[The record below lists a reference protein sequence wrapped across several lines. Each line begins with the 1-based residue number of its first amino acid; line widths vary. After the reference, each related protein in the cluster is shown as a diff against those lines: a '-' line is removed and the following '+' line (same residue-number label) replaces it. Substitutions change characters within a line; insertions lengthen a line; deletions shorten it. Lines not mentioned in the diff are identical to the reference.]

1 METFGRYEL
10 IKKIATGGMA
20 EIFLARQAG
29 IEGFEKL
36 LVLKRILPHLA
47 ESEEFVEMFLH
58 EARVAVRLNH
68 PNIVQIYDLGEEGG
82 SYFIAMEYIHGEDA
96 RRIWRSCE
104 KAGMTLPIPLACRIA
119 IDAAA
124 GLYYAHNK
132 TDAAG
137 NPLNIIH
144 RDISPQNLLIS
155 FEGAVK
161 VVDFGIAKAADQAT
175 QTKSGVLKGKYSY
188 MSPEQASGLEI
199 DQRTDQ
205 FALGI
210 VLYELLTFQR
220 LFKRSNEIQT
230 LTAVAECDVKPPS
243 TINPNIPPELDA
255 IVMKALSKERE
266 DRFKDLQEFQLAL
279 EEWLMSTRQPSS
291 SALLS
296 NFLKS
301 LYADR
306 LAQEALQAAREEL
319 PFERDLSTGG
329 SVISQRIQ
337 RRRASIIA
345 SAPKGA
351 ILSSDGR
358 DRREARSLLSPN
370 APQSL
375 IPTEVPDEIS
385 SRSSTSSVS
394 SRSGSTSGSRSRPG
408 RRRNTSDFQASPQRR
423 KSERSKP
430 SPAPAETN
438 ETSRRKNRFIG
449 AFLGTVVGIFIVVGA
464 FIGYTTSGIDFMA
477 LLPSNPFSLPPPP
490 TIPSVGTQTGD
501 KPEGTPAP
509 ATPSDDTKKKNPNDG
524 DQLIKL
530 TIETTPPGATV
541 HFNGLMLS
549 GTTPLTQM
557 VPRIM
562 KASIRVTLPG
572 FQERTEEVL
581 LGANAEQKFAFQ
593 LTRLQAV
600 PLTPTKPPRDRDGGE
615 TKRPQTSTASTHK
628 TTPASTTS
636 ESTPSSEGSG
646 GAKNPAAPAVGSVHV
661 DSIPVSRVW
670 EGTTELCSKTPCDFT
685 LPVGRHRI
693 VLSNP
698 EEGFSTARVF
708 TLKSGQSLS
717 FEVQMAKG
725 QLLVI
730 AKPWADVWLRNKKLG
745 TTPMPKVSL
754 YEGRYNLTLINADL
768 NKKKTVVVD
777 IIPND
782 LTKVVVDM
790 TDSSSD

>member
-47 ESEEFVEMFLH
+47 ESEEFIEMFLH

-188 MSPEQASGLEI
+188 MSPEQASGLDI

-255 IVMKALSKERE
+255 IVMKALAKERE

-279 EEWLMSTRQPSS
+279 EEWLMSTRQASS

-306 LAQEALQAAREEL
+306 LAQEAQQAAREEL

-337 RRRASIIA
+337 RRRSSIIA
-345 SAPKGA
+345 NAPRGS
-351 ILSSDGR
+351 ILSAEGR

-375 IPTEVPDEIS
+375 IPSDVPDDIS
-385 SRSSTSSVS
+385 SRSSNSSPS
-394 SRSGSTSGSRSRPG
+394 SRSGSTSGSKSRPG
-408 RRRNTSDFQASPQRR
+408 RRRNTSDFQAANPQRR

-430 SPAPAETN
+430 SPAPAQPAAEDT
-438 ETSRRKNRFIG
+438 RRKNRFLG
-449 AFLGTVVGIFIVVGA
+449 AILGAVVGVFIVVGA
-464 FIGYTTSGIDFMA
+464 FIGYTTSGIDFLA
-477 LLPSNPFSLPPPP
+477 LLPSGLFTLPTPPA
-490 TIPSVGTQTGD
+490 IPSEAQSGT
-501 KPEGTPAP
+501 EPAAP
-509 ATPSDDTKKKNPNDG
+509 KAGPSAASTRKQDANE
-524 DQLIKL
+524 QLIKL

-572 FQERTEEVL
+572 FKERNEEVL

-600 PLTPTKPPRDRDGGE
+600 PLTPPKPQNRGG
-615 TKRPQTSTASTHK
+615 TAGAPGTGEKNKQAQPS
-628 TTPASTTS
+628 PADTVKNAADSAF
-636 ESTPSSEGSG
+636 EEDSSPKSATGTI
-646 GAKNPAAPAVGSVHV
+646 HV
-661 DSIPVSRVW
+661 DSVPVSRVW
-670 EGTTELCSKTPCDFT
+670 EGSKELCSQTPCDFT
-685 LPVGRHRI
+685 LPVGKHRI

-698 EEGFSTARVF
+698 EEGFSTARMF

-754 YEGRYNLTLINADL
+754 YEGRYNLTLINADM
-768 NKKKTVVVD
+768 NKKKTVLVD
-777 IIPND
+777 IVPNE

-790 TDSSSD
+790 ADSSGDSAD